1 LVKAGPTIFS
11 LRNWMDDAYARFTVP
26 ECFAPL
32 GDEVFDVLVELEEL
46 GELLQ
51 PAAAS
56 PMQVMTISAAM
67 TGPRFLPGI
76 ATIVRP

>member
-1 LVKAGPTIFS
+1 
-11 LRNWMDDAYARFTVP
+11 MEDAYARFTVP
-26 ECFAPL
+26 ECVVLPDVEPL
-32 GDEVFDVLVELEEL
+32 DGVDVVEELEEL

-56 PMQVMTISAAM
+56 PIQVMTISAALRV
-67 TGPRFLPGI
+67 PRFLPGI